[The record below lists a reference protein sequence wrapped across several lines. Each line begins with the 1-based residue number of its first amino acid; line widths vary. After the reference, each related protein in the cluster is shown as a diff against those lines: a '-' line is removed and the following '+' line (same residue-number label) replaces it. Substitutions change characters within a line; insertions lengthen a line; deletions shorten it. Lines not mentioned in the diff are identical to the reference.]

1 MSDDFD
7 LVLDLC
13 QDKHQRIIL
22 GVLAME
28 RRPLTLNDLT
38 KAVLKHNHQMP
49 VTEISE
55 EVLTPIRISMHHQH
69 IPKLTSA
76 EIAKYDPKRR
86 LVEPTAEF
94 ERFEPHLSAI
104 LEADPDLEPPLDL

>member
-13 QDKHQRIIL
+13 QDKHRRIIL
-22 GVLAME
+22 GVLATE

-38 KAVLKHNHQMP
+38 KTVLKHNHQMP
-49 VTEISE
+49 LTEISE
-55 EVLTPIRISMHHQH
+55 EALTPIRVSMHHQH
-69 IPKLTSA
+69 IPRLTAA
-76 EIAKYDPKRR
+76 EIIRYDPKRR

-94 ERFEPHLSAI
+94 ERVEPYLSVI
-104 LEADPDLEPPLDL
+104 LEADPDLEPPVDL